1 MVHLLPSQQLH
12 VVYNLYL
19 DDSYTI
25 VEAKNYLSLMQE
37 YAPHLSGLVLA
48 D

>member
-1 MVHLLPSQQLH
+1 MTQCLLAQQMH

-25 VEAKNYLSLMQE
+25 VEAKNVSYR
-37 YAPHLSGLVLA
+37 APKPCCMIMC
-48 D
+48 